1 MARKPKA
8 LVLIVPLLLLPLF
21 AGCAATGTTYYGF
34 EIGISN
40 APPPPRVVFVDEPEV
55 VVVPGT
61 RVYVVS
67 EPSFGYDMFRYGS
80 YWYVFS
86 GGFWYRSSRYGGRY
100 VVIDVR
106 TVPRA
111 IVTLPPER
119 WKHHPHGGPP
129 GQMKKR
135 GRVGA

>member
-1 MARKPKA
+1 MLRT
-8 LVLIVPLLLLPLF
+8 LVLLILAPLL
-21 AGCAATGTTYYGF
+21 ASCAAPGTTYYGF
-34 EIGISN
+34 QLDISS
-40 APPPPRVVFVDEPEV
+40 APPPPRVVFVQEPEI

-67 EPSFGYDMFRYGS
+67 DPAVGYDMFRYGS
-80 YWYVFS
+80 YWYVS
-86 GGFWYRSSRYGGRY
+86 YEGYWYRSSSYGGRY
-100 VVIDVR
+100 TVISVR
-106 TVPRA
+106 SVPQA

-135 GRVGA
+135 GRDGA